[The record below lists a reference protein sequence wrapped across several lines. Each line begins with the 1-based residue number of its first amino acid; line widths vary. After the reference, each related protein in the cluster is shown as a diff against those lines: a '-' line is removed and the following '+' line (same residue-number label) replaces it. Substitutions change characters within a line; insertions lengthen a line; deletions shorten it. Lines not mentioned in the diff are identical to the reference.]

1 MRGVPAHMR
10 GALVRTATRRARA
23 PGALPCPPIRGLAQA
38 VDPNQVLG
46 LYREI
51 LKAAKRFPSIKR
63 DGMVE
68 EIRREFRQNASETDE
83 EARSKQLE
91 VAVTSLGQLRAFT
104 NLDSRAGNWAVKMQS
119 APMPKPDRGEES

>member
-1 MRGVPAHMR
+1 M
-10 GALVRTATRRARA
+10 
-23 PGALPCPPIRGLAQA
+23 
-38 VDPNQVLG
+38 DPNQVLG

-63 DGMVE
+63 DGMIE

-91 VAVTSLGQLRAFT
+91 VAVTSLGQLPAFT

-119 APMPKPDRGEES
+119 APMPKPDRGEEEST